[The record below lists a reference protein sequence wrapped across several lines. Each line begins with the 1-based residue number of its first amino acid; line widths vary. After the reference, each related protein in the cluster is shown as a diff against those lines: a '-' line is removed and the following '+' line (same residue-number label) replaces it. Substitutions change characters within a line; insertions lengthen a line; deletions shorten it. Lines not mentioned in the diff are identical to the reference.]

1 MLYSELQHAR
11 NLQKE
16 EQLLY
21 KCRREELQK
30 HVQNQDKLQLIET
43 QLKEVKLKRRELK
56 TSIIS
61 WVSTTDLPCDLQD
74 DVINYYCEGND
85 YIDQN
90 FFRYVRRVLGEKK

>member
-1 MLYSELQHAR
+1 
-11 NLQKE
+11 
-16 EQLLY
+16 LY